1 MPFSCSRSHGTSPK
15 VMSLPQDN
23 IPPTQPAPYK
33 QRNER
38 AYSYSAHNSRP

>member
-1 MPFSCSRSHGTSPK
+1 MLEISRHIAQGDVTPLGH
-15 VMSLPQDN
+15 V
-23 IPPTQPAPYK
+23 PPTQPAPYK